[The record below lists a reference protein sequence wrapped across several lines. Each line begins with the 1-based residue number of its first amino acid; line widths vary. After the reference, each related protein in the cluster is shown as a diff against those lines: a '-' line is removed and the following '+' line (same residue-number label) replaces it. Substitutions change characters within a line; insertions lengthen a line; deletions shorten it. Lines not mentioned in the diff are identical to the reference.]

1 MRSARRVSAVLARIS
16 LAALTLLAMVF
27 FGVWVWAD
35 LSAPQVAGD
44 VSLPGLAAPVEVIR
58 DPRGIPHV
66 FAASAADAHIAQ
78 GFLHAQDR
86 FAQMDAMRLMARG
99 RLAEFVG
106 RRALGSDRFMRGLE
120 LAARAE
126 GIYAAL
132 APESR
137 AVLDAYAAGVNAF
150 LGAAAYALPIELRVA
165 GRKPE
170 PWHPVDSLLW
180 GQIMALHLGGNWRDE
195 LARARF
201 ADALDPA
208 TARLLWPDWPVDAAT
223 SLRPGP
229 GAWSGPALDRL
240 RAALPEG
247 PAVPLSSNAWVLAGH
262 RTASGAPLL
271 ANDPHL
277 QFGAPGVWYLLRLS
291 APDFTRV
298 GASAPGVPGLVLG
311 HNGHVAWG
319 MTTTGADS
327 FDLFV
332 ERLHPADADRVLT
345 PQGDMAFDRRSHDLR
360 VRGETDPVRFS
371 VRWTRHGVVL
381 ADIVAE
387 GGEAAPPGHVLV
399 LATTLFAGPN
409 TSADALIRMNAAR
422 DVPSMLAAAQ
432 AWIAPVQ
439 NLFVADTG
447 GAIALAAIGAVPRRK
462 GGDGARPAPGWSGD
476 YDWDGL
482 IHTAALPRQV
492 SPSSGFL
499 MNANH
504 RLIADGASPHIT
516 VDWDAPYRALRLQ
529 DKLGAAQE
537 QDIATTRLQQLDHVS
552 LHARAVIA
560 AARRHFDPPAD
571 LAVPWRMLRGWT
583 GEMRRDRPEPLLYH
597 AWMRVLRERALIALL
612 GEAALSAPPA
622 ARESPELLLAI
633 AAGATPP
640 CTTLDCRALLSESL
654 EAAFRALVAAYGADP
669 TRWRWGDAHVAAFEN
684 PVWRSI
690 PVLGRALRIAV
701 ATDGDNFTVN
711 RGTSRGSD
719 PAHFPHVHGAGLRAI
734 YDLADLDRARFAIA
748 PGQSGH
754 PLSPHWSDLA
764 APWSAGQDL
773 EIAGT
778 RETLRKT
785 GRVLRL
791 LPAS

>member
-1 MRSARRVSAVLARIS
+1 MRLVRRASAILARVS
-16 LAALTLLAMVF
+16 LAALTLLAMVV

-35 LSAPQVAGD
+35 LSAPQLTGD
-44 VSLPGLAAPVEVIR
+44 VTLPGLAAPVEVIR
-58 DPRGIPHV
+58 DPQGIPHV
-66 FAASAADAHIAQ
+66 FAASATDAHVAQ

-86 FAQMDAMRLMARG
+86 FAQMDAMRLMVRG
-99 RLAEFVG
+99 RLAELVG
-106 RRALGSDRFMRGLE
+106 RTALGSDRFMRGLE

-126 GIYAAL
+126 HIYAAL

-150 LGAAAYALPIELRVA
+150 LGAPAHALPIELRAA
-165 GRKPE
+165 GRRPE

-180 GQIMALHLGGNWRDE
+180 GQLMALHLGGNWRDE

-208 TARLLWPDWPVDAAT
+208 VIRLLWPDWPVDTAT
-223 SLRPGP
+223 SLRSRPE
-229 GAWSGPALDRL
+229 AWPAPALDRL

-247 PAVPLSSNAWVLAGH
+247 PVVPLASNAWAFAGD
-262 RTASGAPLL
+262 RTANGAPLL

-277 QFGAPGVWYLLRLS
+277 QFGAPGLWYLLRLS
-291 APDFTRV
+291 APDFKRV

-332 ERLHPADADRVLT
+332 ERLHPENPDRVLT
-345 PQGDMAFDRRSHDLR
+345 PQGNETFDRRSHDFR
-360 VRGETDPVRFS
+360 IRGEPDPIRFS

-399 LATTLFAGPN
+399 LATTLFTGLN

-422 DVPSMLAAAQ
+422 DVPGMLAAAQ
-432 AWIAPVQ
+432 TWIAPVQ

-447 GAIALAAIGAVPRRK
+447 GAIALAVIGALPRRK
-462 GGDGARPAPGWSGD
+462 GGDGAWPAPGWSGD
-476 YDWDGL
+476 HDWDGL
-482 IHTAALPRQV
+482 IDSQSLPRQI

-499 MNANH
+499 MNANN

-529 DKLGAAQE
+529 EMLGAAQG
-537 QDIATTRLQQLDHVS
+537 QDIATTRLRQQDHVS
-552 LHARAVIA
+552 LHARAVMA
-560 AARRHFDPPAD
+560 AALDYLDPPAA

-583 GEMRRDRPEPLLYH
+583 GEMRRDLPEPLLYH

-612 GEAALSAPPA
+612 GDAALSAPPV
-622 ARESPELLLAI
+622 AREAPELLLAI

-640 CTTLDCRALLSESL
+640 CNTLDCRALLLESL
-654 EAAFRALVAAYGADP
+654 DAAFRALVAAYGPDP
-669 TRWRWGDAHVAAFEN
+669 ARWRWGDAHVAAFEN
-684 PVWRSI
+684 PVWRAI
-690 PVLGRALRIAV
+690 PVIGRALRIAV

-719 PAHFPHVHGAGLRAI
+719 PARFPHVHGAGLRAI

-764 APWSAGQDL
+764 APWSAGKDL

-791 LPAS
+791 LPAP